1 MACINHPTAGDCKQ
15 GPFKIDPCS
24 IPLPNGIRW
33 GEKKQSQDKY
43 KRTLGKED
51 EKSDRSS

>member
-24 IPLPNGIRW
+24 IPLPNAIRW
-33 GEKKQSQDKY
+33 GKKQSQDKY
-43 KRTLGKED
+43 KRTQGNED
-51 EKSDRSS
+51 EE